1 MVKVKI
7 RITCNI
13 SKLSVSMVI
22 IIYPADTEAA
32 LGGGP
37 SSLAFDKCALYGLK
51 PHCLHSASH
60 LRW

>member
-7 RITCNI
+7 RITCKI

-32 LGGGP
+32 LVVVP
-37 SSLAFDKCALYGLK
+37 
-51 PHCLHSASH
+51 PHSH
-60 LRW
+60 LTSVPCMA